1 MLANPPHAN
10 PPVVRSVTAGMN
22 EADIAAANTITQQA
36 IELLL
41 RYVGRRPEGMALI
54 YVILYNQ
61 RMMLIFDLTQL
72 KMFNLPDDYIKR
84 LQAALGGRKIVYRP
98 NKRGTCV
105 VMVVSYQ
112 AVPAKSDVS
121 RLPVLASFADK
132 QVVVYGP
139 TGSGKTSVLQHLLDL
154 RQGLKI
160 IFDPHYEPGKWHSND
175 IVIGAGRNWSAI
187 ETGLDQLVLE
197 MDRRYQKMRD
207 GESDFSPIHI
217 AVDELSSFARNIP
230 NGSERLIT
238 LSQEG
243 RKAKLHTILTP
254 HSTEVAQMGFDG
266 SGDARENFVF
276 IGMPPVLP
284 GQENQPRIATVH
296 AGNPRRK
303 GNDPL
308 GRFLVPAPKVYQGK
322 ARLLTDLASVLGAA
336 APVAQAVAGPVAE
349 MGHTPATNQR
359 HQIPFEQR
367 YAAGLPEADDLALFV
382 AQHGYGVR
390 KIGELLPYSDHLARQ
405 TAAQAISRLNGNR
418 AAHPTP
424 GSPQEFEFVKTLYAH
439 WGVPVNR
446 LARLLDGS
454 DHHNLA
460 RIQAMIERS
469 AR

>member
-1 MLANPPHAN
+1 
-10 PPVVRSVTAGMN
+10 
-22 EADIAAANTITQQA
+22 
-36 IELLL
+36 
-41 RYVGRRPEGMALI
+41 
-54 YVILYNQ
+54 
-61 RMMLIFDLTQL
+61 
-72 KMFNLPDDYIKR
+72 
-84 LQAALGGRKIVYRP
+84 
-98 NKRGTCV
+98 
-105 VMVVSYQ
+105 MVVSYQ
-112 AVPAKSDVS
+112 AAPAKADVS

-139 TGSGKTSVLQHLLDL
+139 TGSGKTSVLQHLLSQC
-154 RQGLKI
+154 QGLKI
-160 IFDPHYEPGKWHSND
+160 IFDPHYEPGKWHSDD
-175 IVIGAGRNWSAI
+175 IVIGAGRNWAAI
-187 ETGLDQLVLE
+187 EAGLEQLVLE
-197 MDRRYQKMRD
+197 MDRRYQKMQD
-207 GESDFSPIHI
+207 GETDFIPIHI

-230 NGSERLIT
+230 KGSEQLIV

-243 RKAKLHTILTP
+243 RKVKLHTTLTP

-266 SGDARENFVF
+266 SGDARENFIF

-322 ARLLTDLASVLGAA
+322 ARLLTDLTSVLGEA

-349 MGHTPATNQR
+349 MGHAPATGERQ
-359 HQIPFEQR
+359 QIPFEQR
-367 YAAGLPEADDLALFV
+367 YAAGSLAADDLALFV

-405 TAAQAISRLNGNR
+405 TAAQAISRLNGSR
-418 AAHPTP
+418 ADRPIP
-424 GSPQEFEFVKTLYAH
+424 GGSQELAFVKTLYAQ

-454 DHHNLA
+454 DHHNLV

>member
-10 PPVVRSVTAGMN
+10 PPVVHSVTAGMN
-22 EADIAAANTITQQA
+22 EADITAANTITQQA

-41 RYVGRRPEGMALI
+41 RYVGRRPEGVALI
-54 YVILYNQ
+54 YVILYNR

-72 KMFNLPDDYIKR
+72 KMFNLPNEYVKHLR
-84 LQAALGGRKIVYRP
+84 AALGERKIVYRP

-112 AVPAKSDVS
+112 PVKANPDLS
-121 RLPVLASFADK
+121 RLPVLAGFADK

-139 TGSGKTSVLQHLLDL
+139 TGSGKTSVLQHLLCQC
-154 RQGLKI
+154 QGLKI
-160 IFDPHYEPGKWHSND
+160 IFDPHYEPGKWHSDD
-175 IVIGAGRNWSAI
+175 IVIGAGRNWAAI

-197 MDRRYQKMRD
+197 MDRRYQKMQD

-238 LSQEG
+238 LAQEG
-243 RKAKLHTILTP
+243 RKVKMHTILTP
-254 HSTEVAQMGFDG
+254 HSTEVTQMGFEG

-322 ARLLTDLASVLGAA
+322 ARLLADLASVLGAA
-336 APVAQAVAGPVAE
+336 APVAQAVAGPVAGT
-349 MGHTPATNQR
+349 GHARATGEKRQL
-359 HQIPFEQR
+359 PFEQR
-367 YAAGLPEADDLALFV
+367 YAAGSPDADDLALFV

-405 TAAQAISRLNGNR
+405 TAAQAISRLNGSRDNR
-418 AAHPTP
+418 PTP
-424 GSPQEFEFVKTLYAH
+424 GSSQELAFVKTLYAQ

-469 AR
+469 A